1 MLHWFRSIP
10 LLHIHGAKGGQEMSR
25 WHIVVI
31 PRLLVRCMLLGCA
44 VLVLLTMYHSYPLG
58 MATISLMNQEVVY
71 DIMLD
76 PGHGGIDPGA
86 IGTGDVYEKDYVLD
100 IVLQMADVLRSHGLE
115 VGLTRDTDRDV
126 SHLISEGT
134 RHRRD
139 LLGRFKL
146 MNQARL
152 GMSVHANAT
161 KNKNEYGALVFYMK
175 DQYID
180 QLYAQ
185 IVLEELEKVQV
196 LNEPRP
202 LPRTTLLLP
211 KADPPVLLV
220 EVGFMSNSQDLA
232 KLGDPQFRT
241 NVAQALCS
249 GILRFLD
256 WQEGEQSEPS
266 PKGEPEASE

>member
-1 MLHWFRSIP
+1 
-10 LLHIHGAKGGQEMSR
+10 MSR
-25 WHIVVI
+25 WNILVI
-31 PRLLVRCMLLGCA
+31 PKRLIRYVLFALALIA
-44 VLVLLTMYHSYPLG
+44 VLAVYHSYPLG
-58 MATISLMNQEVVY
+58 IYTISLVNQEIIY

-86 IGTGDVYEKDYVLD
+86 IGAGDIYEKHYVLD
-100 IVLQMADVLRSHGLE
+100 IVLQMADVLSSHGLK

-126 SHLISEGT
+126 SHLVSEGT

-146 MNQARL
+146 MNQAHL

-161 KNKNEYGALVFYMK
+161 KDQGESGAIVFYMK

-180 QLYAQ
+180 HIYAQ

-202 LPRTTLLLP
+202 LPRSTLLLP
-211 KADPPVLLV
+211 KAKPPVLLI
-220 EVGFMSNSQDLA
+220 EIGFMSNPTDLQ
-232 KLGDPQFRT
+232 KLGDPMFRT
-241 NVAQALCS
+241 NVAHALCA
-249 GILRFLD
+249 GILRFMD
-256 WQEGEQSEPS
+256 WRDSEQSEFS
-266 PKGEPEASE
+266 H

>member
-1 MLHWFRSIP
+1 
-10 LLHIHGAKGGQEMSR
+10 MSR
-25 WHIVVI
+25 WHILVI
-31 PRLLVRCMLLGCA
+31 PRGLIWFALLALALVALLA
-44 VLVLLTMYHSYPLG
+44 IYHSYPLG
-58 MATISLMNQEVVY
+58 IYTISLVNQEVRY

-86 IGTGDVYEKDYVLD
+86 IGSGGIYEKHYVLD
-100 IVLQMADVLRSHGLE
+100 IVLQMADTLSSHGLK

-126 SHLISEGT
+126 SYLISEGT

-146 MNQARL
+146 MNQAQL

-161 KNKNEYGALVFYMK
+161 KNQDESGAIVFYMK

-180 QLYAQ
+180 HMYAQ

-211 KADPPVLLV
+211 KAKPPVLLV
-220 EVGFMSNSQDLA
+220 EIGFMSNPKDLA

-241 NVAQALCS
+241 NVAHALCA
-249 GILRFLD
+249 GILRFMA
-256 WQEGEQSEPS
+256 WQDGEQSESS
-266 PKGEPEASE
+266 P